1 MNSTALILFVGT
13 LYFPKLT
20 AAPSPISTIKIS
32 SPAFTA
38 TQVCALP
45 GEGKGDLDPQIR
57 ALSASSSGK
66 GLSAVAK
73 FETAV
78 FMTKSCTKGTL
89 NETKTIKK
97 KIIMTPKIFQI
108 LLNAPYFGIVNIL
121 K

>member
-1 MNSTALILFVGT
+1 MNSSAIILFDGT

-20 AAPSPISTIKIS
+20 FAPSPMSTIKIS

-38 TQVCALP
+38 THVCALP
-45 GEGKGDLDPQIR
+45 GEGKGDLHPQIN
-57 ALSASSSGK
+57 ALSASSLGN

-78 FMTKSCTKGTL
+78 FITKSCTKGTL

-97 KIIMTPKIFQI
+97 RIIMTPKIFQI
-108 LLNAPYFGIVNIL
+108 LINPP
-121 K
+121 

>member
-45 GEGKGDLDPQIR
+45 GDGKGDLDPQIN
-57 ALSASSSGK
+57 ALSASSSGN

-73 FETAV
+73 FQTAV
-78 FMTKSCTKGTL
+78 FKTKSCTKGTL
-89 NETKTIKK
+89 NEIKTARNKTK
-97 KIIMTPKIFQI
+97 MTPKIFQI
-108 LLNAPYFGIVNIL
+108 LINAPY
-121 K
+121 

>member
-13 LYFPKLT
+13 LYFPRLT

-38 TQVCALP
+38 THVCALP
-45 GEGKGDLDPQIR
+45 GEGKGDLHPQIN
-57 ALSASSSGK
+57 ALSASSSGN

-78 FMTKSCTKGTL
+78 FITRSCTKGTL

-97 KIIMTPKIFQI
+97 RIIMTPKIFQI
-108 LLNAPYFGIVNIL
+108 LINTP
-121 K
+121 